1 MEDYKKRLIDEY
13 VELKKKYQKLH
24 KMLVKYDAGLLEFT
38 PNCPIHLLRRQKAV
52 MGEYLNVLEIR
63 AITENIGLPE
73 TVSCD

>member
-24 KMLVKYDAGLLEFT
+24 KMLVKYDAGFLEFT